1 MEEWTVVDAGTPSP
15 PSAWGA
21 QDGVLVQT
29 AETHG
34 GSLDPASLDKPGT
47 CVIAGDASWTD
58 YRLTV
63 RLCSHTEYGIGV
75 LFRYGDSNNYYRFSM
90 DRRLGYRRL
99 IKKVNGHVEVLWE
112 DHGAY
117 EVGRDY
123 LVTIDAFGD
132 RVRLYVDGV
141 RLCDRVESALSRGR
155 VGLYC
160 WGNAGA
166 HFEEVAVLAP
176 QFVDYYRFGLESRLP
191 AGTVVHILPN
201 AAHYDPGTET
211 GIEYR
216 SIAAFGEQGWPL
228 LNPTGDVLRVVD
240 EVGQEGHRRP
250 FLPPSAYT
258 AVPVSLLWTR
268 DGTAAYLF
276 FPDNGNAVGPVPGGH
291 YRLALTFHRDL
302 REKDPTSKAPVLR
315 RAGRS
320 TAEQVTIEFT
330 VPPVSR
336 GVIG

>member
-1 MEEWTVVDAGTPSP
+1 VDEGTPSP

-75 LFRYGDSNNYYRFSM
+75 MFRYGDPNNYYRFSM

-99 IKKVNGHVEVLWE
+99 IKKVDGQVEALWE
-112 DHGAY
+112 DHGVY

-141 RLCDRVESALSRGR
+141 RLCDRVDSARSQGR

-166 HFEEVAVLAP
+166 QFAEVTVLAP
-176 QFVDYYRFGLESRLP
+176 QFVDYYRFGFESRLP

-201 AAHYDPGTET
+201 AAHQDPGMET

-216 SIAAFGEQGWPL
+216 SIAAFGEQGWPV
-228 LNPTGDVLRVVD
+228 LNPTGDVLRVID

-250 FLPPSAYT
+250 FLPQSAYT
-258 AVPVSLLWTR
+258 AVPVPLLRTR

-320 TAEQVTIEFT
+320 AAEQVTIEFA
-330 VPPVSR
+330 VPPVSSLD
-336 GVIG
+336 IS